1 MAYIEAEFC
10 PRDEYTDHRETR
22 VKDFN
27 EELYTVMFAVKF
39 RQRHL
44 WVPGPAEKQ
53 GAKLP
58 GEIKD
63 LRRIEAG
70 VCQAR
75 LILMD
80 ADLRTLHEMP
90 EVTIREGL
98 LEEAPGFYIPTTQ
111 GVADVEEA
119 YFREYS
125 TETDDA
131 IAAILAGTA
140 NPGRQLVPA

>member
-1 MAYIEAEFC
+1 
-10 PRDEYTDHRETR
+10 
-22 VKDFN
+22 
-27 EELYTVMFAVKF
+27 MFAVKF
-39 RQRHL
+39 RPRHI
-44 WVPGPAEKQ
+44 WVSCLVEKQ

-58 GEIKD
+58 GELKE

-80 ADLRTLHEMP
+80 ADLRTLHERP
-90 EVTIREGL
+90 EVTIRDGL
-98 LEEAPGFYIPTTQ
+98 LEEASGFYITTQQ

-131 IAAILAGTA
+131 IAAILAGIA
-140 NPGRQLVPA
+140 NAERQLVSVSRFSVKNANLKW